1 MMKIITQSGFD
12 MPSVKMISDRIVRL
26 EQECAGGLIAIV
38 FALLIANVLTRLF
51 KLPIYWIDE
60 LAIFVMIW
68 AAFVGTSISIYH
80 REHIAVTLLFDGL
93 SERNRNILRIF
104 VDVLL
109 LTFLLIFAGLLWR
122 WFDPIL
128 LLKSQS
134 LEAFSQVDFNFIYQE
149 PTTTIGVKKI
159 WFWMIMPIFCITS
172 LIHAASNLT
181 ASIKTKVNFV
191 SQESVEGN

>member
-1 MMKIITQSGFD
+1 
-12 MPSVKMISDRIVRL
+12 MPSVKMISDRIVRF
-26 EQECAGGLIAIV
+26 EQGCAGGLIALV

-51 KLPIYWIDE
+51 RLPIYWIDE

-93 SERNRNILRIF
+93 GERNQNMLRIF

-109 LTFLLIFAGLLWR
+109 MAFLLILAGLLWR

-128 LLKSQS
+128 LLKSES

-149 PTTTIGVKKI
+149 PTTTIGIKKV
-159 WFWMIMPIFCITS
+159 WFWMIMPIFCVTS
-172 LIHAASNLT
+172 LVHATSNLT
-181 ASIKTKVNFV
+181 ASIKIKVNFA
-191 SQESVEGN
+191 SHSSAEGN

>member
-1 MMKIITQSGFD
+1 MLNVKI
-12 MPSVKMISDRIVRL
+12 ISDRIVRF

-38 FALLIANVLTRLF
+38 FGLLIANVLTRLL

-93 SERNRNILRIF
+93 SEKNRNVLRVF
-104 VDVLL
+104 VDLL
-109 LTFLLIFAGLLWR
+109 LLSFLLILAWLLWR

-128 LLKSQS
+128 LLQSES

-149 PTTTIGVKKI
+149 PTTTIGVKNI
-159 WFWMIMPIFCITS
+159 WFWMIMPIFCVTS
-172 LIHAASNLT
+172 LIHATSNLT
-181 ASIKTKVNFV
+181 ESIKKKANFV
-191 SQESVEGN
+191 SPKNAEGN